1 MICPK
6 TTFDCISCD
15 TECMLVKR
23 QEKGDPFRRGNELRT
38 CDDEWRRLGL
48 KSRPETEEEYQS
60 RRWRENQN

>member
-38 CDDEWRRLGL
+38 CEAEQEILDDSGRAIAHEF
-48 KSRPETEEEYQS
+48 SQH
-60 RRWRENQN
+60 